1 MTNDRPLPASR
12 NINPT
17 PQPAPS
23 GSCSRLIRKF
33 SGLKTLALVCACPA
47 LVAQTVLLQPLVI
60 VGDKLT
66 TAPDDIVGS
75 TGMMDSPGIAG
86 APRGTYQDLLTLV
99 PGAYEANA
107 NGGLFSLR
115 GLNQDDL
122 FGSLGTG
129 SNALVAVLADGIP
142 LSSATLRFL
151 PPTRWNLAGAEVLRG
166 PQSLSHGPNSLGGA
180 LLLHR
185 RQPAFASQ
193 GEALVEGAAFGSWRT
208 GLAQNWPL
216 RPEELTLRLSGF
228 RQQSDGAERN
238 RFNDDSAFG
247 ATERVD
253 LGATLLWRPGKQ
265 PDRVFQLSL
274 EHEKSDGNPFANV
287 TDAVRG
293 DLFQR
298 ETSLNTPPDYAAR
311 RRAATLQTS
320 LALPHRLRL
329 RAVTGVQRFAVDSLA
344 DLDGASRLSWFNQG
358 LKEERRA
365 TGDVTL
371 ARPEGRTRWLLGAY
385 AERSTY
391 ALDYTGVGLAPLP
404 RGSAFAH
411 HATETVAIAALYGR
425 ADYAL
430 RPDLHLNGGV
440 RHNGENRDLTASSV
454 FGALPRK
461 TAGGH
466 TSEADWLPQLRLQ
479 WQPAPGRSLA
489 LKWSRG
495 YRSGGTSFAPFFG
508 LARDYQPEYAD
519 ETELAGRLAF
529 SPTLK
534 LNAALFHAAIRDQQV
549 PVAVPGGFPGIDQLL
564 YNADTARRSGAEVT
578 LVAQATP
585 ALTVTG
591 SVTWLQSRFGRLVI
605 GNREVSGQAL
615 PNAPRWTASWGLD
628 YQRPAGWFGSAR
640 FNVASGAYSQVASA
654 RVTALEPRR
663 LLSARLGYAWRGV
676 RLYAYG
682 ANLLDENY
690 ALYRSDNTALGLPVS
705 GQAGLP
711 RQLGGGAELRW

>member
-1 MTNDRPLPASR
+1 MPASKAHPRPPDVNHQPDNLPAAAHFLSLKMLV
-12 NINPT
+12 
-17 PQPAPS
+17 
-23 GSCSRLIRKF
+23 LICV
-33 SGLKTLALVCACPA
+33 GPA
-47 LVAQTVLLQPLVI
+47 LGAQTEVLPSLVI

-66 TAPDDIVGS
+66 STTRGDPGATDVLLPSSAAAP
-75 TGMMDSPGIAG
+75 T
-86 APRGTYQDLLTLV
+86 RGTYQDLLAMV

-107 NGGLFSLR
+107 NAGLFSLR

-122 FGSLGTG
+122 FGGLGTG
-129 SNALVAVLADGIP
+129 SNALVSVLSDGIP

-151 PPTRWNLAGAEVLRG
+151 PPTLWNLAGAEVLRG

-185 RQPAFASQ
+185 RQPEFSAQ
-193 GEALVEGAAFGSWRT
+193 GEALVERAAFGSWRT
-208 GLAQNWPL
+208 GLAQDLPL
-216 RPEELTLRLSGF
+216 RKEELTLRLTGL
-228 RQQSDGAERN
+228 RQQSDGAEFN
-238 RFNDDSAFG
+238 RFNADPAFG
-247 ATERVD
+247 ATERTD
-253 LGATLLWRPGKQ
+253 LGATLLWRPGRQ
-265 PDRVFQLSL
+265 QDQVFQLSL
-274 EHEKSDGNPFANV
+274 QHEKSDGNPFANV

-298 ETSLNTPPDYAAR
+298 ETSLNTPPDYSAR

-329 RAVTGVQRFAVDSLA
+329 RAVTGVQHFAADSLA

-371 ARPEGRTRWLLGAY
+371 ARPEGRIRWLLGAY

-430 RPDLHLNGGV
+430 RPGLHLNGGV
-440 RHNGENRDLTASSV
+440 RHNRENRDLTARSV

-466 TSEADWLPQLRLQ
+466 TSEADWLPQVSLQ
-479 WQPAPGRSLA
+479 WQPSPGRSVA

-495 YRSGGTSFAPFFG
+495 YRSGGTSFAPFVG
-508 LARDYQPEYAD
+508 LVRDYQPEYAA
-519 ETELAGRLAF
+519 ETELAVRLALT
-529 SPTLK
+529 PTLH
-534 LNAALFHAAIRDQQV
+534 LNAALFHAAVQDQQV
-549 PVAVPGGFPGIDQLL
+549 PVAVPGGFPGIDHLL
-564 YNADTARRSGAEVT
+564 YNTGTTRRSGAEVA
-578 LVAQATP
+578 LVAPVTP
-585 ALTVTG
+585 AFAFTG
-591 SVTWLQSRFGRLVI
+591 SVSWLQSRFGPLAI
-605 GNREVSGQAL
+605 GHRDVSGQAL
-615 PNAPRWTASWGLD
+615 PNAPRWTASWGFD
-628 YQRPAGWFGSAR
+628 YKRPAGWFGSAR
-640 FNVASGAYSQVASA
+640 FSVASGAYSQVASA

-663 LLSARLGYAWRGV
+663 LLSARLGYTWRRV
-676 RLYAYG
+676 RVYAYG
-682 ANLLDENY
+682 SNLLDENY
-690 ALYRSDNTALGLPVS
+690 ASYRSDNTALGLPVS

>member
-1 MTNDRPLPASR
+1 VNHQPD
-12 NINPT
+12 NP
-17 PQPAPS
+17 PS
-23 GSCSRLIRKF
+23 SAHFLSVKMLVLI
-33 SGLKTLALVCACPA
+33 CAGPV
-47 LVAQTVLLQPLVI
+47 LGAQTAVLPSLVI

-66 TAPDDIVGS
+66 ATTRGDRGATDVLLPSSAAAP
-75 TGMMDSPGIAG
+75 T
-86 APRGTYQDLLTLV
+86 RGTYQDLLAMV

-107 NGGLFSLR
+107 NAGLFSLR

-122 FGSLGTG
+122 FGGLGTG

-151 PPTRWNLAGAEVLRG
+151 PPTLWGLAGAEVLRG

-185 RQPAFASQ
+185 RQPEFSAQ
-193 GEALVEGAAFGSWRT
+193 GEALVERAAFGSWRT
-208 GLAQNWPL
+208 GLAQDLPL
-216 RPEELTLRLSGF
+216 RKEELTLRLTGL
-228 RQQSDGAERN
+228 RQQSDGAEFN
-238 RFNDDSAFG
+238 RFNADPAFG
-247 ATERVD
+247 ATERTD
-253 LGATLLWRPGKQ
+253 LGTTLLWRPGRQ
-265 PDRVFQLSL
+265 QDQVFQLSL
-274 EHEKSDGNPFANV
+274 QHEKSDGNPFANV

-329 RAVTGVQRFAVDSLA
+329 RAVTGVQHFAADSLA

-371 ARPEGRTRWLLGAY
+371 ARPEGRIRWLLGAY

-466 TSEADWLPQLRLQ
+466 TSEADWLPQVSLQ
-479 WQPAPGRSLA
+479 WQPSPGRSVA

-495 YRSGGTSFAPFFG
+495 YRSGGTSFAPFVG
-508 LARDYQPEYAD
+508 LVRDYQPEYAA
-519 ETELAGRLAF
+519 ETELAVRLALT
-529 SPTLK
+529 PTLH
-534 LNAALFHAAIRDQQV
+534 LNAALFHAAVQDQQV
-549 PVAVPGGFPGIDQLL
+549 PVAVPGGFPGIDHLL
-564 YNADTARRSGAEVT
+564 YNTGTTRRSGAEVA
-578 LVAQATP
+578 LVAPVTP
-585 ALTVTG
+585 AFAFTG
-591 SVTWLQSRFGRLVI
+591 SVSWLQSRFGPLAI
-605 GNREVSGQAL
+605 GHRDVSGQAL
-615 PNAPRWTASWGLD
+615 PNAPRWTASWGFD
-628 YQRPAGWFGSAR
+628 YKRPAGWFGSAR
-640 FNVASGAYSQVASA
+640 FSVASGAYSQVASA

-663 LLSARLGYAWRGV
+663 LLSARLGYTWRRV

-682 ANLLDENY
+682 ANLLDEHY

>member
-1 MTNDRPLPASR
+1 MLV
-12 NINPT
+12 
-17 PQPAPS
+17 
-23 GSCSRLIRKF
+23 LI
-33 SGLKTLALVCACPA
+33 CAGPV
-47 LVAQTVLLQPLVI
+47 LGAQTAVLPSLVI

-66 TAPDDIVGS
+66 ATTRGDRGATDVLLPSSAAAP
-75 TGMMDSPGIAG
+75 T
-86 APRGTYQDLLTLV
+86 RGTYQDLLAMV

-107 NGGLFSLR
+107 NAGLFSLR

-122 FGSLGTG
+122 FGGLGTG

-151 PPTRWNLAGAEVLRG
+151 PPTLWGLAGAEVLRG

-185 RQPAFASQ
+185 RQPEFSAQ
-193 GEALVEGAAFGSWRT
+193 GEALVERAAFGSWRT
-208 GLAQNWPL
+208 GLAQDLPL
-216 RPEELTLRLSGF
+216 RKEELTLRLTGL
-228 RQQSDGAERN
+228 RQQSDGAEFN
-238 RFNDDSAFG
+238 RFNADPAFG
-247 ATERVD
+247 ATERTD
-253 LGATLLWRPGKQ
+253 LGTTLLWRPGRQ
-265 PDRVFQLSL
+265 QDQVFQLSL
-274 EHEKSDGNPFANV
+274 QHEKSDGNPFANV

-329 RAVTGVQRFAVDSLA
+329 RAVTGVQHFAADSLA

-371 ARPEGRTRWLLGAY
+371 ARPEGRIRWLLGAY

-466 TSEADWLPQLRLQ
+466 TSEADWLPQVSLQ
-479 WQPAPGRSLA
+479 WQPSPGRSVA

-495 YRSGGTSFAPFFG
+495 YRSGGTSFAPFVG
-508 LARDYQPEYAD
+508 LVRDYQPEYAA
-519 ETELAGRLAF
+519 ETELAVRLALT
-529 SPTLK
+529 PTLH
-534 LNAALFHAAIRDQQV
+534 LNAALFHAAVQDQQV
-549 PVAVPGGFPGIDQLL
+549 PVAVPGGFPGIDHLL
-564 YNADTARRSGAEVT
+564 YNTGTTRRSGAEVA
-578 LVAQATP
+578 LVAPVTP
-585 ALTVTG
+585 AFAFTG
-591 SVTWLQSRFGRLVI
+591 SVSWLQSRFGPLAI
-605 GNREVSGQAL
+605 GHRDVSGQAL
-615 PNAPRWTASWGLD
+615 PNAPRWTASWGFD
-628 YQRPAGWFGSAR
+628 YKRPAGWFGSAR
-640 FNVASGAYSQVASA
+640 FSVASGAYSQVASA

-663 LLSARLGYAWRGV
+663 LLSARLGYTWRRV

-682 ANLLDENY
+682 ANLLDEHY